1 MDLAAEANK
10 EKQKQTFETMV
21 PEHYHKF
28 KDVFDKESFD
38 ELLPNRPW
46 DHTIELLPGDH
57 MIDCK
62 TYNLSLDEHKEL
74 NAFLDENLKLGHIH
88 PSKSPFTSMFFF
100 VKKKDGCLRPVQDY

>member
-10 EKQKQTFETMV
+10 EKQKQTFKTMV

-38 ELLPNRPW
+38 ELLPNQPW

-62 TYNLSLDEHKEL
+62 TYNLSLDEQKEL
-74 NAFLDENLKLGHIH
+74 DAFLDKNLKLGRIH

-100 VKKKDGCLRPVQDY
+100 VKKKDGCLHPIQDY